1 MLYMRAQANSLAQ
14 IARRQHGCVTRE
26 QLQGA
31 GIDRSRITRWI
42 ADGRLHRLHRGVY
55 AVGHRPPSV
64 LCDYMA
70 AVLASGPGAR
80 LSHLPVAYMM
90 TTITGGPPPP
100 EVTIPARA
108 ARVRPGITL
117 HRSRLHPLDVAELDG
132 IPITI
137 LPRVLL
143 DLASRL
149 TRNELGR
156 ACHQAWVRHGTT
168 PPQVEACIARN
179 PHKPGAAKLRRALG
193 SDITLSDLEDGFLE
207 LAARYRLPRP
217 RTNIDHR
224 GDKVDCRW
232 PDLDLTVELLS
243 YRYHGSRYAFETD
256 VARRRRSTHHAFTY
270 GDVFDRPAQT
280 AAEVGDLLAD
290 CQRRLGQ
297 RSEGEGTLGTMR

>member
-1 MLYMRAQANSLAQ
+1 VPQR
-14 IARRQHGCVTRE
+14 G
-26 QLQGA
+26 
-31 GIDRSRITRWI
+31 RITRWL

-55 AVGHRPPSV
+55 AVGHRAPSV

-90 TTITGGPPPP
+90 GTIAGGPPPP
-100 EVTIPARA
+100 EVTIPVPA
-108 ARVRPGITL
+108 ARIRPGIMV
-117 HRSRLHPLDVAELDG
+117 HRSRLHPLDVAELQG

-143 DLASRL
+143 DLAPRL
-149 TRNELGR
+149 TPTELGR

-168 PPQVEACIARN
+168 PPQFEACISRN

-207 LAARYRLPRP
+207 LVARYRLPRP

-243 YRYHGSRYAFETD
+243 PRYHASRRAFETD

-270 GDVFDRPAQT
+270 GDVFERPAQT
-280 AAEVGDLLAD
+280 AAEVADLIAG
-290 CQRRLGQ
+290 CRQRLT
-297 RSEGEGTLGTMR
+297 S